1 MGKGSQDDDE
11 QHQGEVS
18 LRKMDLYTDEYFMR
32 EALKE
37 AQKALEINEVPV
49 GAVVACRN
57 RIIARA
63 HNQTEKLT
71 DATAHAEMIAVTAA
85 ANYLGSKYLNEC
97 TLYVTLEPCVMC
109 AGALHWVQ
117 LQKLVFGA
125 SDVQRGY
132 TLVGKPL
139 LHPKTLVH
147 KGIKAEEA
155 KALIDTFFRGLR
167 E

>member
-1 MGKGSQDDDE
+1 MME
-11 QHQGEVS
+11 
-18 LRKMDLYTDEYFMR
+18 LYTDAWFMR

-37 AQKALEINEVPV
+37 ARKALDISEVPV
-49 GAVVACRN
+49 GAVVTCRN

-71 DATAHAEMIAVTAA
+71 DATAHAEMLAVTAA

-117 LQKLVFGA
+117 LQKLVYGA

-132 TLVGKPL
+132 SLMGKPV
-139 LHPKTLVH
+139 LHPKTVVE
-147 KGIKAEEA
+147 KGVNGEEA
-155 KALIDTFFRGLR
+155 RALIDEFFRSLR
-167 E
+167 ED